1 LRYARYSNGDLKDT
15 KALMPKKPP
24 PIDDRRMGGRIREAR
39 KAREMTMVEL
49 AEAIGVTQPAIS
61 QWESGQDPPGRESL
75 QKLSKALGVPMSLLL
90 GEAPALAANIAR
102 KERAAAVNA
111 MSIDVPVQGVAVG
124 GTNGD
129 FRFNGQV
136 VDYVRRPPGIANL
149 RNVYAL
155 WILGDS
161 MSPWNKDGDLIYVS
175 PARPPAVG
183 DHIVVQMHDAADGE
197 PGIAMVKLLV
207 GKTPTQLKLS
217 QYNPQRDF
225 TVPLAKIKS
234 IHKVLSLR
242 ELLGT

>member
-1 LRYARYSNGDLKDT
+1 MA
-15 KALMPKKPP
+15 KKQLPLV
-24 PIDDRRMGGRIREAR
+24 DRRLGARIREAR

-49 AEAIGVTQPAIS
+49 ADVIGVTQPAIS

-75 QKLSKALGVPMSLLL
+75 QKLSKALGVAMSALL
-90 GEAPALAANIAR
+90 GEAPGLTANISR
-102 KERAAAVNA
+102 KGRAAQVNA
-111 MSIDVPVQGVAVG
+111 MAIDVPVQGVAVG
-124 GTNGD
+124 GAQGD

-155 WILGDS
+155 WIHGDS

-175 PARPPAVG
+175 PARPPGPG
-183 DHIVVQMHDAADGE
+183 DHIVVQMQDTADGE

-217 QYNPQRDF
+217 QYNPHREF
-225 TVPLAKIKS
+225 SLPLAKVKS